1 MRDLSGERSLS
12 LGGQSG
18 LTVGSRLASERSP
31 YLRSAAHQPVDWYPW
46 CEEAFERAR
55 AEGKPILLDIGA
67 SWCHWCHVMDSESY
81 EDPAI
86 AELLNRDWICI
97 KVDRDERP
105 DVDARYQRAV
115 QVLTG
120 QGGWPLT
127 AFLTPSGEVF
137 YGGTYFPPD
146 GKYGRPGFASV
157 LRELA
162 RLYRQDP
169 GRVSAQASEIRRRL
183 EELSQEVRAGP
194 IDPSVLEQAVE
205 RMARVFD
212 FRYGGFG
219 TQPKFPHPA
228 ACDFLLARWFDT
240 REVWLREMVDRTLLG
255 MARGGIHDHVG
266 GGFHRYSVDA
276 RWIVPHFEKMSYD
289 NSELLRAYVHAD
301 SSAEQADEDQV
312 RLVRESAADGLSYRH
327 VIEGIVRWVTEV
339 LAQQEGGYG
348 ASQDADAGPGDDGDY
363 FTWTPEEVRAAVT
376 EEEYQALC
384 RRYDIDEAG
393 EMSHNPR
400 KNVLWIKQ
408 SIREIATALRCPPER
423 VAELLV
429 SGRAKLKAAR
439 DRRPAPA
446 VDRSLYTGWNAMLA
460 SAMLESAAHLDRPEL
475 ENHALATL
483 ERIFKEAAPDPLQG
497 AAHAPGSTLKGILED
512 QVQLAAASLDAY
524 EATGSRKW
532 LARTAELMTFVW
544 SECRAGEGLLLD
556 VAQGYRRIGL
566 LDQPLR
572 PLEDAPTPS
581 GNGVAALVMLRL
593 AFHDRSAPWRERAE
607 ELLRAAS
614 GALGTLSLY
623 AATMLRA
630 ADWYLNPATYVVIV
644 GDPDEPGR
652 DALLRA
658 ARRTYRPRKVIV
670 PLEPKDPADQLPQP
684 LQAMLSGQTP
694 RAYLCCGVQCAA
706 PTSDPSELALAL
718 ATFRP

>member
-1 MRDLSGERSLS
+1 MA
-12 LGGQSG
+12 
-18 LTVGSRLASERSP
+18 SRLASERSP

-55 AEGKPILLDIGA
+55 SEKKPILLDIGA

-86 AELLNRDWICI
+86 GELLNRDWICI

-115 QVLTG
+115 QALTG

-127 AFLTPSGEVF
+127 AFLTPEGEVF

-162 RLYRQDP
+162 RLYRDDP
-169 GRVSAQASEIRRRL
+169 QRIQAQASEIRRRL
-183 EELSQEVRAGP
+183 DGLSAEIRAGP
-194 IDPSVLEQAVE
+194 IDLSVLEEATE
-205 RMARVFD
+205 RMARAFD
-212 FRYGGFG
+212 FRFGGFG
-219 TQPKFPHPA
+219 SQPKFPHPG

-240 REVWLREMVDRTLLG
+240 GESWLREMVDRTLLG

-266 GGFHRYSVDA
+266 GGFHRYSVDG

-289 NSELLRAYVHAD
+289 NSELLRAYIHAD
-301 SSAEQADEDQV
+301 SSAEWADEQQV
-312 RLVRESAADGLSYRH
+312 RLVRESAADALSYGDVVR
-327 VIEGIVRWVTEV
+327 GIVQWVMET
-339 LAQQEGGYG
+339 LAQEGGGYG

-363 FTWTPEEVRAAVT
+363 FTWTLEELKAAVSQ
-376 EEEYQALC
+376 EEYEVLC

-393 EMSHNPR
+393 EMHHNPR

-408 SIREIATALRCPPER
+408 SIREVAAAMRCSPER
-423 VAELLV
+423 IAELLA
-429 SGRAKLKAAR
+429 SGRAKLKLAR

-446 VDRSLYTGWNAMLA
+446 VDPSRYTGWNAMLA
-460 SAMLESAAHLDRPEL
+460 SAILEAAAHLDRAEL

-483 ERIFKEAAPDPLQG
+483 ERIFREAAPEPLKG
-497 AAHAPGSTLKGILED
+497 AAHAPGSALTGTLED
-512 QVQLAAASLDAY
+512 QVQLAAAALDAY
-524 EATGSRKW
+524 QATGRRSW
-532 LARTAELMTFVW
+532 LRRAAELMTFVW
-544 SECRAGEGLLLD
+544 SECRAGDGLLLD
-556 VAQGYRRIGL
+556 VAQGQRGLGL
-566 LDQPLR
+566 LEQPLK

-593 AFHDRSAPWRERAE
+593 SYHDRSVPWRERAE
-607 ELLRAAS
+607 ALLRAAS

-623 AATMLRA
+623 GATMLRA
-630 ADWYLNPATYVVIV
+630 ADWYLNPPAYVVV
-644 GDPDEPGR
+644 AGDLEEPETR
-652 DALLRA
+652 ALLRA

-670 PLEPKDPADQLPQP
+670 PLEPDDPVEQLPEP
-684 LQAMLSGQTP
+684 LRAILTGRTP
-694 RAYLCCGVQCAA
+694 RAYLCSGTQCAPPA
-706 PTSDPSELALAL
+706 SDPAELALTL